1 MHVFSSDLHVGEEVI
16 WTVES
21 TSAVLE
27 LFAVPVM
34 LEKRLFEE
42 LKQRQRY
49 GANYGGSQI
58 RLGSR
63 NISQIIIDVVLQMN
77 SSSQGI

>member
-42 LKQRQRY
+42 LKQTQRY
-49 GANYGGSQI
+49 GASYGGSQI